1 MRSETNDTFRKLY
14 RKLPA
19 EARRDAL
26 KAYRLWKNDPYH
38 PSLHFKEIKISKS
51 KSLWSVRTELGYRV
65 LGKRPEADRVI
76 WGWVGTHAEY
86 DRLIEARRAKKSGI
100 AG

>member
-1 MRSETNDTFRKLY
+1 MRSEINDTFRRLY

-19 EARRDAL
+19 AARRDAL
-26 KAYRLWKNDPYH
+26 KSYHLWKSDPYH

-65 LGKRPEADRVI
+65 LGKRPEPDKVI
-76 WGWVGTHAEY
+76 WGWIGTHAQY
-86 DRLIEARRAKKSGI
+86 DYLIAARRARKSGLTD
-100 AG
+100 